1 MVRVEL
7 SPFTK
12 SLDMIVKV
20 VSTGK
25 IVKVRDA
32 IAPHLIRL
40 GFVETNEPLEKVIKE
55 QPTKQAIKKAPKIT
69 KKC

>member
-1 MVRVEL
+1 
-7 SPFTK
+7 
-12 SLDMIVKV
+12 MIVKV

-40 GFVETNEPLEKVIKE
+40 GFVVETNEPLEKVIKE

-69 KKC
+69 KK